1 MKRSFILV
9 LLFAVAM
16 VVTSLLAG
24 LFANFGDLLHGAAFD
39 ATLLPDSPNA
49 FAAAKLI
56 CDALLVLLLFAL
68 RYIPFPLWRRRTGM
82 PLCSVWR
89 ALLAVFLLA
98 VGLSLLVGPWQTVDP
113 LMERMFE
120 AMAHAPLG
128 ILVLVVVGPLTEEL
142 VFREGILSALRSA
155 RYHALAAALI
165 SALLFAVVHGNLAQG
180 IPAFG
185 IGLLFAAFY
194 IATNDIRLPLMGHLL
209 NNALAVLIL
218 VIPGASDLESSMNP
232 SLSVLLGS
240 VLTLL
245 GIAVAFSWW
254 RTQRAASLKKI
265 AESRR

>member
-1 MKRSFILV
+1 MKRSFVLV

-24 LFANFGDLLHGAAFD
+24 LFANFGNLLHGSAFD
-39 ATLLPDSPNA
+39 ASLLPDSPNA

-56 CDALLVLLLFAL
+56 CDALLAVLLFAL
-68 RYIPFPLWRRRTGM
+68 RYIPHPLWHRRTCV

-89 ALLAVFLLA
+89 ALLAVLLLA
-98 VGLSLLVGPWQTVDP
+98 LGFSLLVGPWQTVDP
-113 LMERMFE
+113 LMERLFE
-120 AMAHAPLG
+120 GMAHAPLG

-142 VFREGILSALRSA
+142 VFREGILRALRAA
-155 RYHALAAALI
+155 RYHALVAALI
-165 SALLFAVVHGNLAQG
+165 SALLFAVVHGNPAQG

-194 IATNDIRLPLMGHLL
+194 IATNDIRLPLMGHLF

-218 VIPGASDLESSMNP
+218 VVPGASELESSMNP
-232 SLSVLLGS
+232 PLSAFLGALF
-240 VLTLL
+240 VLL

-254 RTQRAASLKKI
+254 RIQRAASLEKI